1 MSDLDPLAPL
11 VIDESVRQRTFP
23 ITKKKIFLSHAAVTT
38 LPEAVVRAMNEY
50 NALWS
55 TTFPDYPET
64 LALIADAKK
73 TAAELIR
80 AEPDEIALLGPTSL
94 GLNLFALGIRW
105 QPGDEV
111 ICYFEDYPA
120 NVYPWLGLQSQGVE
134 VRFLRTPNL
143 GEITPEQIH
152 AGLTPKTRLVA
163 LASCHFVSG
172 YRLDLAAIGR
182 LLHEREILFSV
193 DAIQTLGAFP
203 TTVEH
208 VDFLSA
214 DAHKWLLGPVSIGVV
229 FVRKDRF
236 EICRPALLGSRNIKS
251 PGLTAQVEMEFMPS
265 AQRYEPGV
273 LNMPGI
279 VGMQAAMRLLLD
291 AGIERVA
298 ERITGLRAYL
308 GEGLRQL
315 GFDQLGPTHPVNAAG
330 ILTVRHSRYDI
341 PKLYERLTAADVVC
355 SLRQDRQ
362 GNQYVRFSPHFY
374 NTEAE
379 LDHVLK
385 LIEKW

>member
-11 VIDESVRQRTFP
+11 VIDESHRHRTFP

-38 LPEAVVRAMNEY
+38 LPEPVVRAMNEY
-50 NALWS
+50 NVLWS
-55 TTFPDYPET
+55 TTFPDYSET

-94 GLNLFALGIRW
+94 GLNLFALGIGW
-105 QPGDEV
+105 HPGDEV

-120 NVYPWLGLQSQGVE
+120 NVYPWLGRQSQGVE

-143 GEITPEQIH
+143 GEITPEQVQ
-152 AGLTPKTRLVA
+152 ASLTPKTRLVA
-163 LASCHFVSG
+163 LASGHFVSG

-182 LLHEREILFSV
+182 LLHERDILFSV

-214 DAHKWLLGPVSIGVV
+214 DAHKWLLGPMSIGVV

-251 PGLTAQVEMEFMPS
+251 PGFVAQLEMEFMPS

-308 GEGLRQL
+308 AEGLRQL
-315 GFDQLGPTHPVNAAG
+315 GFDQLGPTHPADAAG
-330 ILTVRHSRYDI
+330 ILTVRHPRYDI
-341 PKLYERLTAADVVC
+341 PKLYERLTVADVVC

-379 LDHVLK
+379 LDQVLK
-385 LIEKW
+385 LIENS

>member
-1 MSDLDPLAPL
+1 MPDLLAPL
-11 VIDESVRQRTFP
+11 PIDEDKRQRTFP

-38 LPEAVVRAMNEY
+38 LPEPVARAMNEY
-50 NALWS
+50 NSLWA
-55 TTFPDYPET
+55 TTFPDYSET
-64 LALIADAKK
+64 LALIADAKNV
-73 TAAELIR
+73 AAELIR
-80 AEPDEIALLGPTSL
+80 AESDEIALLGPTSL
-94 GLNLFALGIRW
+94 GLNLFALGLPW

-134 VRFLRTPNL
+134 VRFLRTANL
-143 GEITPEQIH
+143 GEITPEQVG
-152 AGLTPKTRLVA
+152 ANLTAKTRLVA

-172 YRLDLAAIGR
+172 YRLDLAAIGQ
-182 LLHEREILFSV
+182 LLHERGILFSV

-236 EICRPALLGSRNIKS
+236 DLCRPLLLGSRNIKC
-251 PGLTAQVEMEFMPS
+251 PGYVAQTEMEFVQS

-279 VGMQAAMRLLLD
+279 VGMRAAMRLLLD

-315 GFDQLGPTHPVNAAG
+315 GFDQLGPTHPANAAG
-330 ILTVRHSRYDI
+330 ILTVRQPGRDM

-362 GNQYVRFSPHFY
+362 GNQYIRFSPHFY
-374 NTEAE
+374 NTEGE
-379 LDHVLK
+379 LDHVLE
-385 LIEKW
+385 LIENTM

>member
-1 MSDLDPLAPL
+1 MLDPLAPL
-11 VIDESVRQRTFP
+11 VIDENSRQRTFP
-23 ITKKKIFLSHAAVTT
+23 ITRKKIFLSHAAVTT
-38 LPEAVVRAMNEY
+38 LPEPVARAMNEY
-50 NALWS
+50 NGLW
-55 TTFPDYPET
+55 TTGFPDYSET
-64 LALIADAKK
+64 LALIADAKN

-94 GLNLFALGIRW
+94 GLNLFALGIHWR
-105 QPGDEV
+105 PGDEV

-120 NVYPWLGLQSQGVE
+120 NVYPWLGLQRQGVE
-134 VRFLRTPNL
+134 VRFLRTENL
-143 GEITPEQIH
+143 GEITPEQVR
-152 AGLTPKTRLVA
+152 ANLTRKTRLVA

-182 LLHEREILFSV
+182 LLHEEEILFSV

-236 EICRPALLGSRNIKS
+236 EICRPVLLGSRNIKS
-251 PGLTAQVEMEFMPS
+251 PGFVAQAEMEFMPS

-273 LNMPGI
+273 LNMPGV
-279 VGMQAAMRLLLD
+279 VGMRAAMRLLLD

-298 ERITGLRAYL
+298 ERIIGLRAYL

-315 GFDQLGPTHPVNAAG
+315 GFDQLGPAHPVNAAG
-330 ILTVRHSRYDI
+330 ILTVRHPRQDM

-379 LDHVLK
+379 LDQVLK
-385 LIEKW
+385 LIENAM